1 MLNDLFSRALIW
13 INKKPHRAYL
23 FARPLAVSA
32 CAMPGRE
39 REAWAARLVR
49 RV

>member
-23 FARPLAVSA
+23 FARPLAVSVCTA
-32 CAMPGRE
+32 SGRE
-39 REAWAARLVR
+39 RGKRAARLVR